1 MDDFH
6 LLQRQKRNKSTTKTL
21 ITLKTKEK
29 NPQNKTS
36 ARNLQSMDYGI
47 LLSIGMGRVGYN
59 DCGITMGSL
68 CRLE

>member
-21 ITLKTKEK
+21 ITLKKKEK

-36 ARNLQSMDYGI
+36 ARNLQSMDYGYI
-47 LLSIGMGRVGYN
+47 IVYRDGKGGLQ
-59 DCGITMGSL
+59 
-68 CRLE
+68 